1 MSKSTQIALVYVLIV
16 LSAHTQYSFSEGLY
30 FLNSKQP
37 GLPQLPPNVFV
48 AAEAT
53 AWVKQ
58 NVDGVK
64 ATFDAIKLMQ
74 VCDLLSFAT
83 AADTANGC
91 RTHSNCI
98 ICSGNFTV
106 ITHVDTLIGYHAN
119 HSLRQKL
126 NLDSLHA

>member
-1 MSKSTQIALVYVLIV
+1 MCVIV

-58 NVDGVK
+58 NVDGIK
-64 ATFDAIKLMQ
+64 TTFDAIKLMQ
-74 VCDLLSFAT
+74 VYDTCQPYAMRKSTFTQNTSFLEPHTAAATLLSFAT
-83 AADTANGC
+83 SADTTNVC
-91 RTHSNCI
+91 RIHS
-98 ICSGNFTV
+98 
-106 ITHVDTLIGYHAN
+106 
-119 HSLRQKL
+119 
-126 NLDSLHA
+126 

>member
-1 MSKSTQIALVYVLIV
+1 MFMSNFCV
-16 LSAHTQYSFSEGLY
+16 HTQYPFSEGLY

-74 VCDLLSFAT
+74 VCDTCEPHAMFT
-83 AADTANGC
+83 FFCHC
-91 RTHSNCI
+91 R
-98 ICSGNFTV
+98 
-106 ITHVDTLIGYHAN
+106 
-119 HSLRQKL
+119 
-126 NLDSLHA
+126 